1 MQSLKHNE
9 VDLDDHLILDQDD
22 PVGDKGDE
30 DGDDAAESPQLK
42 VGHCCKCEIIISPNS
57 DNLDR
62 SLGTSEKKIIS
73 TLSK

>member
-9 VDLDDHLILDQDD
+9 VEVDLNDHLVLDQDD
-22 PVGDKGDE
+22 PVGDEGDE

-57 DNLDR
+57 DNLDCT
-62 SLGTSEKKIIS
+62 LGPSEKVIIS
-73 TLSK
+73 K